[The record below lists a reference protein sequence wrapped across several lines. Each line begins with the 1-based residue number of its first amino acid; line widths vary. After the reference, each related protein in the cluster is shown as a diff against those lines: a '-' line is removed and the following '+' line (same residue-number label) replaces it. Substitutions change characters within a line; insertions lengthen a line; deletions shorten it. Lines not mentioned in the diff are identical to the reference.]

1 MSVFDYSK
9 LLLRPLVLGAKW
21 FLTVMQ
27 WPIVPKLR
35 PPRYTANASCHLS
48 KTRGLLVNFNSLVL
62 HSSCFEYDILRV
74 VYVSNVAVIPERRSH
89 GFLNSRTPTCAPWK
103 RKQRRDIASK
113 RGDVA

>member
-1 MSVFDYSK
+1 MILYNIINHTVDQVLCEHDFMSVFDYSK

-21 FLTVMQ
+21 FLTVIQ
-27 WPIVPKLR
+27 WPIPPKLR

-89 GFLNSRTPTCAPWK
+89 GF
-103 RKQRRDIASK
+103 
-113 RGDVA
+113 